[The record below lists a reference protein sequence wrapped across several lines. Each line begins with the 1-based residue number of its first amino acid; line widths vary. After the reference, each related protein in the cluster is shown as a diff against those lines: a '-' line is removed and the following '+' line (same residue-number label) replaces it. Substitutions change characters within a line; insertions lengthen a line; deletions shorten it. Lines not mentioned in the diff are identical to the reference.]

1 MSEQFNTLSAKPEK
15 AFPLCY
21 HQGRFV
27 EWADATLHASSL
39 AMRYA
44 LSVFE
49 GIRLYRQHDASDM
62 RAFELSAHLR
72 RLEDSLR
79 LMRLPD
85 AGSQQL
91 PSILDELVKRNRIEE
106 DCYVRVSVSAH
117 NFGEM
122 SAQTQTTL
130 TVTVT
135 RMGRKKWL
143 AEGRRMK
150 VAVSAWQRTPEMS
163 FPAAAKNISNYAGP
177 RLALLQAKD
186 DGYDNTILTTSDGFL
201 CEGPTSS
208 LFIIRDG
215 EALTPPLSDGI
226 LPSITRRVILE
237 LCHKLDIPAR
247 EARLTRTD
255 TYMCDEAFLCG
266 TGLEIGPIE
275 SFDNRPLRGAE
286 QAHITMR
293 LIDAF
298 FHLVRGVPS
307 QTAEGRTQAS
317 RQL

>member
-1 MSEQFNTLSAKPEK
+1 M
-15 AFPLCY
+15 
-21 HQGRFV
+21 

-49 GIRLYRQHDASDM
+49 GIRLYRMHDAAAVK
-62 RAFELSAHLR
+62 AFELEAHLR
-72 RLEDSLR
+72 RLENSLR

-85 AGSQQL
+85 ANSRAL
-91 PSILDELVKRNRIEE
+91 PSILNELVERNRIEE
-106 DCYVRVSVSAH
+106 DAYVRVAVSAH

-122 SAQTQTTL
+122 SAQTATSM

-143 AEGRRMK
+143 AENQRMK
-150 VAVSAWQRTPEMS
+150 VSVSAWQRAQEMS
-163 FPAAAKNISNYAGP
+163 FPSAAKNISNYAGP

-186 DGYDNTILTTSDGFL
+186 EGYDNTILTTADGFL
-201 CEGPTSS
+201 CEGPTAS
-208 LFIIRDG
+208 LFIVSDG
-215 EALTPPLSDGI
+215 EVLTPPLQDGI
-226 LPSITRRVILE
+226 LPSITRRKILE
-237 LCHKLDIPAR
+237 LCDALGIPAR

-255 TYMCDEAFLCG
+255 AYMCEEAFLCG

-275 SFDNRPLRGAE
+275 SFDNHALLAPEEAR
-286 QAHITMR
+286 ITAR

-298 FHLVRGVPS
+298 FRLVRGQS
-307 QTAEGRTQAS
+307 LQAD
-317 RQL
+317 